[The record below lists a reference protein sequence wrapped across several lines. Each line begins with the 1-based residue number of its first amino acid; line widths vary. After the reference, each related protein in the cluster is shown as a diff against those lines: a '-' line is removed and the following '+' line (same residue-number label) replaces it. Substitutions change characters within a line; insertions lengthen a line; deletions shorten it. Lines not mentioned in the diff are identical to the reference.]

1 MKTTMIAV
9 SAAALVCAAPA
20 VAGRDGSSTAPATQ
34 HQVAKKHHAGVT
46 HHARRHGV
54 QASGPGYPGAYGY
67 APAAPGVSDQ
77 DFVRSRQ
84 FGGGGGG
91 GGGGSM

>member
-1 MKTTMIAV
+1 MKMAIIAF
-9 SAAALVCAAPA
+9 SAAALVSIAPA
-20 VAGRDGSSTAPATQ
+20 MAARGGSSTTADGQ
-34 HQVAKKHHAGVT
+34 HHVVKKHHAGVA
-46 HHARRHGV
+46 HDARRRV
-54 QASGPGYPGAYGY
+54 TQIRRPGYPDANGY

-91 GGGGSM
+91 GSM